1 MRFAA
6 THKVVSYLMISTAF
20 LVLALS
26 GELAIP
32 ITLLT
37 AVGIITSFF
46 FDPQRHRFLQGK
58 PYNNTLTVLLALI
71 FAESVLEYIQG
82 EALISLGTRFLC
94 ALLITKI

>member
-37 AVGIITSFF
+37 AVGIRTASW
-46 FDPQRHRFLQGK
+46 
-58 PYNNTLTVLLALI
+58 LLL
-71 FAESVLEYIQG
+71 
-82 EALISLGTRFLC
+82 R
-94 ALLITKI
+94 